1 MSIAKATIIGNLGG
15 DPETRY
21 TPSGAMNVRFSVA
34 STRKFRDSGGQDQ
47 EKTTWF
53 RVTAW
58 GRLAETIDGLV
69 QRGYVSKGRQVYVE
83 GRIELSEWTG
93 NDGEKRA
100 SLEVNAS
107 EFQLV
112 GNRPDG
118 QGGAEG
124 NQAGGGYTGGNAGS
138 GGNTG
143 GGYSSG
149 GSSRRE
155 TYDDNQ
161 SPSSMDDVPF

>member
-1 MSIAKATIIGNLGG
+1 MSIAKATVVGNLGG

-34 STRKFRDSGGQDQ
+34 STRKFRDSSGQDQ

-83 GRIELSEWTG
+83 GRIELNEWTG

-100 SLEVNAS
+100 SLEVNAT

-112 GNRPDG
+112 GNRPDS
-118 QGGAEG
+118 QGD
-124 NQAGGGYTGGNAGS
+124 S
-138 GGNTG
+138 G
-143 GGYSSG
+143 GGYSGGGGGGGNSG
-149 GSSRRE
+149 GRRE
-155 TYDDNQ
+155 SSYDDN
-161 SPSSMDDVPF
+161 SSSRESNFDDVPF

>member
-1 MSIAKATIIGNLGG
+1 MSIAKATIVGNLGG

-34 STRKFRDSGGQDQ
+34 SSRRYRDSSGQDQ

-69 QRGYVSKGRQVYVE
+69 QRGFVGKGRQIYVE

-100 SLEVNAS
+100 SIEVNAT

-118 QGGAEG
+118 DQG
-124 NQAGGGYTGGNAGS
+124 QS
-138 GGNTG
+138 GGSRG
-143 GGYSSG
+143 GESSG
-149 GSSRRE
+149 GGGNRRDSE
-155 TYDDNQ
+155 GE
-161 SPSSMDDVPF
+161 SPASNFDDVPF

>member
-1 MSIAKATIIGNLGG
+1 MSIAKATVVGNLGG

-34 STRKFRDSGGQDQ
+34 SSRRYRDSSGQDQ

-69 QRGYVSKGRQVYVE
+69 QRGFVSKGRQVYVE

-100 SLEVNAS
+100 SIEVNAT

-112 GNRPDG
+112 GNRPD
-118 QGGAEG
+118 
-124 NQAGGGYTGGNAGS
+124 S
-138 GGNTG
+138 GGDSGG
-143 GGYSSG
+143 GGYSGGGNSG
-149 GSSRRE
+149 GGSRRE
-155 TYDDNQ
+155 SYDDN
-161 SPSSMDDVPF
+161 PSSRESNFDDVPF

>member
-1 MSIAKATIIGNLGG
+1 MSIAKAIVVGNLGG

-34 STRKFRDSGGQDQ
+34 SSRRFRDSSGQDQ

-58 GRLAETIDGLV
+58 GKLAETIDGLV
-69 QRGYVSKGRQVYVE
+69 QRGYVGKGRQVYVE

-93 NDGEKRA
+93 SDGEKRA
-100 SLEVNAS
+100 SIEVNAT

-118 QGGAEG
+118 EQG
-124 NQAGGGYTGGNAGS
+124 QGGGYQGGNAGNQSYS
-138 GGNTG
+138 G
-143 GGYSSG
+143 SG
-149 GSSRRE
+149 GSNRRDTFE
-155 TYDDNQ
+155 DG
-161 SPSSMDDVPF
+161 PSALDEVPF

>member
-1 MSIAKATIIGNLGG
+1 
-15 DPETRY
+15 
-21 TPSGAMNVRFSVA
+21 MNVRFSVA
-34 STRKFRDSGGQDQ
+34 SSRRFRDSSGQDQ

-69 QRGYVSKGRQVYVE
+69 QRGFVSKGRQVYVE

-100 SLEVNAS
+100 SIEVNAT

-118 QGGAEG
+118 EQGQGGSY
-124 NQAGGGYTGGNAGS
+124 Q
-138 GGNTG
+138 
-143 GGYSSG
+143 SG
-149 GSSRRE
+149 GSTGSGNASGGSNRRE
-155 TYDDNQ
+155 TYDEGNA
-161 SPSSMDDVPF
+161 SSNFDDVPF

>member
-1 MSIAKATIIGNLGG
+1 MSIAKAIVVGNLGG

-69 QRGYVSKGRQVYVE
+69 QRGFVNKGRQVYVE

-100 SLEVNAS
+100 SLEVNAT

-112 GNRPDG
+112 GNRPDS
-118 QGGAEG
+118 QGDSG
-124 NQAGGGYTGGNAGS
+124 GGGYSGGGASGGGNAGS
-138 GGNTG
+138 GGRRESFDD
-143 GGYSSG
+143 SS
-149 GSSRRE
+149 SSRE
-155 TYDDNQ
+155 SNF
-161 SPSSMDDVPF
+161 DDVPF